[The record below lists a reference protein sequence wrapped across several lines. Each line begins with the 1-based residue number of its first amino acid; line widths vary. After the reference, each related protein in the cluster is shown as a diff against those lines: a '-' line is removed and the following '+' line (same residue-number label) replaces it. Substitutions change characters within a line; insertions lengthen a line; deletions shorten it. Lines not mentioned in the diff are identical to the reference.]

1 MLASDPQYCIKE
13 RCTKESF
20 TKEHVLIVEVFLGRE
35 IMRLAKLGVAVA
47 ATISSMS
54 LYAQSTVQIYGIA
67 DAGVE
72 YVNKVRLGAAGS
84 PTGSVVRLQS
94 GNESSSRIGF
104 RGREDLGDGLA
115 AIFTLE
121 NGFSI
126 DSGTLGQGGRLF
138 GRQAYVGLA
147 GRLGEMQLGRQTTAI
162 YDFGAVFDPLVAA
175 RYGATFFDAAYAS
188 RADNAVK
195 YVGSVGGLNVGG
207 QYSLG
212 YDSLIANGSE
222 VPGAFKVGKEMGVH
236 TNYTVGRVQIGA
248 AYDRQNGNSVATG
261 DNKNQRMDFG
271 ATVDFTP
278 VKLLAG
284 YQRQLVTTGLTTAAN
299 KLYWVAMQYATTAA
313 LTLTPAVYVNDPDGN
328 NNKSTMFAVL
338 GSYALSK
345 RTDLYS
351 QVAFMKNQN
360 AATLGM
366 GGAVN
371 PGDSQT
377 AMTVGIRHRF

>member
-1 MLASDPQYCIKE
+1 
-13 RCTKESF
+13 
-20 TKEHVLIVEVFLGRE
+20 
-35 IMRLAKLGVAVA
+35 MRLAKLGVAA
-47 ATISSMS
+47 GATVFSMS

-72 YVNKVRLGAAGS
+72 YVNNVRVGAAGS

-104 RGREDLGDGLA
+104 RGREDLGGGLA

-126 DSGTLGQGGRLF
+126 DTGTMGQSGRLF

-147 GRLGEMQLGRQTTAI
+147 GGLGEIQLGRQTTAI
-162 YDFGAVFDPLVAA
+162 YDFGVAFDPISSA
-175 RYGATFFDAAYAS
+175 RYSTSIFDPAYFS

-195 YVGSVGGLNVGG
+195 YVGTFGGLNVAG

-236 TNYTVGRVQIGA
+236 TSYTAGGVQVGA
-248 AYDRQNGNSVATG
+248 AYDRQNGTSVATEG
-261 DNKNQRMDFG
+261 NKNQRMVAG
-271 ATVDFTP
+271 ASVNFNP
-278 VKLLAG
+278 VKLLAA
-284 YQRQLVTTGLTTAAN
+284 YERQLVTTGLTTTAN
-299 KLYWVAMQYATTAA
+299 KLYWVALQYTATAA
-313 LTLTPAVYVNDPDGN
+313 LTLTPAVYVSDPDGSS
-328 NNKSTMFAVL
+328 NKSTMFTVL

-351 QVAFMKNQN
+351 QVAFMKNQDL
-360 AATLGM
+360 ATLGM

-371 PGDSQT
+371 PGDKQT
-377 AMTVGIRHRF
+377 ALTVGVRHRF

>member
-1 MLASDPQYCIKE
+1 
-13 RCTKESF
+13 
-20 TKEHVLIVEVFLGRE
+20 
-35 IMRLAKLGVAVA
+35 MRLAKLGVAVA

-72 YVNKVRLGAAGS
+72 YVNNVRLGTTAGS

-126 DSGTLGQGGRLF
+126 DTGTLGQGGRLF
-138 GRQAYVGLA
+138 GRQAYVGLT
-147 GRLGEMQLGRQTTAI
+147 GGLGEIELGRQTTAI
-162 YDFGAVFDPLVAA
+162 YDFGVVFDPLSAV
-175 RYGATFFDAAYAS
+175 RYGVTVFDLAYAS

-195 YVGSVGGLNVGG
+195 YVGNFGGLNLAG

-236 TNYTVGRVQIGA
+236 TRYTAGRVQIGA
-248 AYDRQNGNSVATG
+248 AYDRQNGTSVATEA
-261 DNKNQRMDFG
+261 DKNQRMDFG
-271 ATVDFTP
+271 ASVDFTP
-278 VKLLAG
+278 VKLSVG

-313 LTLTPAVYVNDPDGN
+313 LTLTPAVYVNDPQGSN
-328 NNKSTMFAVL
+328 KKSTMFTVL

-360 AATLGM
+360 AAFLGM
-366 GGAVN
+366 GGTVN

-377 AMTVGIRHRF
+377 AMTVGVRHRF

>member
-1 MLASDPQYCIKE
+1 
-13 RCTKESF
+13 
-20 TKEHVLIVEVFLGRE
+20 
-35 IMRLAKLGVAVA
+35 MRLAKLGVAVG
-47 ATISSMS
+47 ATVFSMS

-67 DAGVE
+67 DVGVE
-72 YVNKVRLGAAGS
+72 YANNVRVGAAGS
-84 PTGSVVRLQS
+84 PTASVVRLQS

-121 NGFSI
+121 NGFSL

-147 GRLGEMQLGRQTTAI
+147 GGLGEIQLGRQTTAI
-162 YDFGAVFDPLVAA
+162 YDFGVAFDPISAA
-175 RYGATFFDAAYAS
+175 RYSTSVFDSAYFS

-195 YVGSVGGLNVGG
+195 YVGTFGGLNVEG

-236 TNYTVGRVQIGA
+236 TTYTAGRVQVGA
-248 AYDRQNGNSVATG
+248 AYDRQNGTSVATEA
-261 DNKNQRMDFG
+261 DKNQRMVAG
-271 ATVDFTP
+271 ASVDFNP
-278 VKLLAG
+278 VKLLAA
-284 YQRQLVTTGLTTAAN
+284 YQRQLVTTGLATTAN
-299 KLYWVAMQYATTAA
+299 KLYWVALQYAPTAA
-313 LTLTPAVYVNDPDGN
+313 VTLTPAVYVNDPEGS
-328 NNKSTMFAVL
+328 NNKSTMFTVL

-351 QVAFMKNQN
+351 QVAFMKNQDT
-360 AATLGM
+360 ATLGM
-366 GGAVN
+366 GGTVN
-371 PGDSQT
+371 PGDHQT
-377 AMTVGIRHRF
+377 ALTVGIRHRF